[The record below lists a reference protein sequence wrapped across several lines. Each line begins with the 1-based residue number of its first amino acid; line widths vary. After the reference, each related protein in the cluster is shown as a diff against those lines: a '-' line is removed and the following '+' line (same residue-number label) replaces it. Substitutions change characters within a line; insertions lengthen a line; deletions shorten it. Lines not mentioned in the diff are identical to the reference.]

1 MLPRG
6 SMAVLALAVVASQAR
21 GGELE
26 MWAPRSDV
34 AACQRVASPEEAAR
48 LFGVAGFA
56 EDQVTR
62 IAMANGDMIWSF
74 FVPAASLPRHTRRA
88 AQASWPR
95 GFLIFE
101 ARRTE
106 RDCLQGAQ
114 GVFSDLGAPRRLM
127 RRQSSIP

>member
-1 MLPRG
+1 MLLKG
-6 SMAVLALAVVASQAR
+6 SVVALVLAAVASQAR
-21 GGELE
+21 GDE

-48 LFGVAGFA
+48 LFGVAPFT
-56 EDQVTR
+56 EDHVTR
-62 IAMANGDMIWSF
+62 IAMANGDVIWSF

-114 GVFSDLGAPRRLM
+114 GVFSDLGVARRLM